1 MDKRTLFRVTA
12 LAALIAL
19 MGVLGQ
25 LAALSGIPTDV
36 QLQPSIPLPVDD
48 FLRGSREF
56 PSQSLMFF
64 ASDSVFVMGY
74 VLVFAGLYVVT
85 AERARIFAKLALG
98 LGIATAAFDTL
109 ENTVFISYSLGANA
123 GFTLDNAA
131 LPLIF
136 IVTNLKWLAAFGTML
151 TFGLIFPR
159 RDSLSWVISG
169 LMVVFTVVGVAGIV
183 FPNLI
188 AWRGLFFLI
197 GMPLFAWFFWQG
209 SKKTGITEGVPKG
222 LKETTDA

>member
-1 MDKRTLFRVTA
+1 VSA

-25 LAALSGIPTDV
+25 LGALSGIPADV
-36 QLQPSIPLPVDD
+36 QLQPSIPVPVDE

-56 PSQSLMFF
+56 SRQSLMFF

-74 VLVFAGLYVVT
+74 LLVFTGLYVVT
-85 AERARIFAKLALG
+85 AERAMPFAKMALG
-98 LGIATAAFDTL
+98 LGIATGVFDTL
-109 ENTVFISYSLGANA
+109 ENTVFITYSLGANE
-123 GFTLDNAA
+123 GFPLDSAA

-136 IVTNLKWLAAFGTML
+136 IVTNLKWIAAFGTLL

-159 RDSLSWVISG
+159 RDMFTWVISA
-169 LMVVFTVVGVAGIV
+169 LMVVFTVVGVAGIAL
-183 FPNLI
+183 PDLI
-188 AWRGLFFLI
+188 AWRGLFFLV

-209 SKKTGITEGVPKG
+209 SKKTGINEGVSKE